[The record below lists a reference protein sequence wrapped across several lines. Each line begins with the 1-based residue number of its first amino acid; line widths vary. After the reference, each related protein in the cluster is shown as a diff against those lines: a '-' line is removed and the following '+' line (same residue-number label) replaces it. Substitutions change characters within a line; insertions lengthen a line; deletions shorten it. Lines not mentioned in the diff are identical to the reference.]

1 MSLLALE
8 QVLSEFRPDPESS
21 RPLTVQKAIF
31 LARRLQERAK
41 ELQTPPE
48 RRQQAELDR
57 MLQTPSDKVT
67 LALMTDQAFRTHDA
81 GVFRGLICRPWGE
94 ASTDRIMEDSSGSS
108 DVSESE
114 CRVCR
119 LKSGSMF
126 QP

>member
-31 LARRLQERAK
+31 LARCLQERAK

-67 LALMTDQAFRTHDA
+67 LALMTDQAFRTHDVA
-81 GVFRGLICRPWGE
+81 YFV
-94 ASTDRIMEDSSGSS
+94 
-108 DVSESE
+108 V
-114 CRVCR
+114 
-119 LKSGSMF
+119 
-126 QP
+126 

>member
-1 MSLLALE
+1 M
-8 QVLSEFRPDPESS
+8 LSEFRPDPESS
-21 RPLTVQKAIF
+21 RPPTVQKAIF

-81 GVFRGLICRPWGE
+81 AYFV
-94 ASTDRIMEDSSGSS
+94 
-108 DVSESE
+108 V
-114 CRVCR
+114 
-119 LKSGSMF
+119 
-126 QP
+126 

>member
-57 MLQTPSDKVT
+57 MLQTPSDKS
-67 LALMTDQAFRTHDA
+67 RW
-81 GVFRGLICRPWGE
+81 C
-94 ASTDRIMEDSSGSS
+94 
-108 DVSESE
+108 
-114 CRVCR
+114 
-119 LKSGSMF
+119 
-126 QP
+126 